1 MVSFVVSSGWLVHE
15 IGRWRCVGEKNEW
28 CADNDDDD
36 DGGDLY
42 RYDERKSLTQLLN
55 PHHDTHH
62 LISRNKQP
70 VPGVCPDAVTSHGYR
85 GGFKVQLM
93 RKDVALAVAAAQAA
107 HARLVLGD
115 AALETYEQASKDPR
129 CRDLDARV
137 VYRWLGG
144 VEPEPEPGVG
154 VGVGVGGEGGG
165 EEGEGAEEEGK
176 KEEEGME

>member
-1 MVSFVVSSGWLVHE
+1 MSWSSTALRAAHLLTCR
-15 IGRWRCVGEKNEW
+15 I
-28 CADNDDDD
+28 
-36 DGGDLY
+36 
-42 RYDERKSLTQLLN
+42 YDR
-55 PHHDTHH
+55 
-62 LISRNKQP
+62 QP
-70 VPGVCPDAVTSHGYR
+70 VPSVCPDAVTSHGYR

-115 AALETYEQASKDPR
+115 AALETYESASKDPR

-144 VEPEPEPGVG
+144 VEPEVG
-154 VGVGVGGEGGG
+154 
-165 EEGEGAEEEGK
+165 EGEGEGEREEEGEGK

>member
-1 MVSFVVSSGWLVHE
+1 M
-15 IGRWRCVGEKNEW
+15 
-28 CADNDDDD
+28 
-36 DGGDLY
+36 
-42 RYDERKSLTQLLN
+42 
-55 PHHDTHH
+55 
-62 LISRNKQP
+62 
-70 VPGVCPDAVTSHGYR
+70 CPDAVTSHGYL

-144 VEPEPEPGVG
+144 VEPEPGVG
-154 VGVGVGGEGGG
+154 VGVVGEGGG
-165 EEGEGAEEEGK
+165 EEGEGAEEEEK

>member
-1 MVSFVVSSGWLVHE
+1 MVSFVVSSVWLVHE

-28 CADNDDDD
+28 CADDDN

-93 RKDVALAVAAAQAA
+93 RKDVALAVAAAQAV

-115 AALETYEQASKDPR
+115 AALETYESASKDPR

-144 VEPEPEPGVG
+144 VEPGVG
-154 VGVGVGGEGGG
+154 
-165 EEGEGAEEEGK
+165 EGEGEGEREEEGEGK

>member
-1 MVSFVVSSGWLVHE
+1 M
-15 IGRWRCVGEKNEW
+15 
-28 CADNDDDD
+28 
-36 DGGDLY
+36 
-42 RYDERKSLTQLLN
+42 
-55 PHHDTHH
+55 
-62 LISRNKQP
+62 
-70 VPGVCPDAVTSHGYR
+70 PGVCPDAVTSHGYR

-93 RKDVALAVAAAQAA
+93 RKDVALAVSAAQAA

-115 AALETYEQASKDPR
+115 AALETYESASKDPR

-144 VEPEPEPGVG
+144 VEPEPGVGVG
-154 VGVGVGGEGGG
+154 VGVGVGGEVGG

>member
-1 MVSFVVSSGWLVHE
+1 MSWSSTALRAAHLLTCR
-15 IGRWRCVGEKNEW
+15 I
-28 CADNDDDD
+28 
-36 DGGDLY
+36 
-42 RYDERKSLTQLLN
+42 YDR
-55 PHHDTHH
+55 
-62 LISRNKQP
+62 QP

-144 VEPEPEPGVG
+144 VEPGVEVRG
-154 VGVGVGGEGGG
+154 DGG
-165 EEGEGAEEEGK
+165 EEGEGEGKGAEEEGK

>member
-1 MVSFVVSSGWLVHE
+1 MVSFVVSSVWCMRLGVSVVLVRRMNGALMMIMMMMAGICTDTTNVSH
-15 IGRWRCVGEKNEW
+15 
-28 CADNDDDD
+28 
-36 DGGDLY
+36 
-42 RYDERKSLTQLLN
+42 SLTQLLN
-55 PHHDTHH
+55 PHTHH

-93 RKDVALAVAAAQAA
+93 RKDVALAVSAAQAA

-115 AALETYEQASKDPR
+115 AALETYEQASADPR

-144 VEPEPEPGVG
+144 VEPGVG
-154 VGVGVGGEGGG
+154 EGESE
-165 EEGEGAEEEGK
+165 EEGEGK